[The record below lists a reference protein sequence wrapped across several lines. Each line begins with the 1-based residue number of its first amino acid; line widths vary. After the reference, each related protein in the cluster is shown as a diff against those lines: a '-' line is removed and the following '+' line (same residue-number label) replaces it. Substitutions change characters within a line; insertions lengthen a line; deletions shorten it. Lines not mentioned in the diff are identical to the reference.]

1 MSDETETVVI
11 FRKWR
16 ENDDIIALF
25 PELPSDLFG
34 QFCDAYEH
42 VGQHGGA
49 DYRGVVQ
56 ITTPATAEESA
67 ELARE
72 LARIGYQ
79 LRPLRRAS
87 SWHHQHRVKT
97 ARKLWLKSK

>member
-1 MSDETETVVI
+1 MSDETVVI
-11 FRKWR
+11 FRKWK
-16 ENDDIIALF
+16 DIGTVIALF
-25 PELPSDLFG
+25 HELPSDLWG
-34 QFCDAYEH
+34 YFCDAYEH

-56 ITTPATAEESA
+56 ITTPATEKESA
-67 ELARE
+67 SLARE
-72 LARIGYQ
+72 LKGIGYR

-87 SWHHQHRVKT
+87 SWHHQHRVKA